1 MEPAE
6 TTGTEVA
13 PMPPALEKWAT
24 GIVGFDEISHGGLPQ
39 ARLAVIS
46 GPAGSGKTVFA
57 LHALVN
63 KARGGDKTSVFISF
77 EESIA
82 RVLENA
88 SAFHWDFHQLAGGLI
103 TFVDGRV
110 PSDSIV
116 VGDFDLGGLLAA
128 VGVICDETNASCVVF
143 DGLDSLLSELPDAEA
158 ERGELLRIDQWCLE
172 RDVACLIT
180 AKTVDASVRDQQ
192 RRNVLDYM
200 TDCVI
205 ELRTEMFQASAART
219 LRIAKYRGSG
229 FAANAFPVVITEDG
243 FQIIAGN
250 ATRLSYP
257 SGGERLSTGVPRL
270 DAILE
275 GGIRRS
281 TATLISGASGT
292 SKTVLSGYFARAACQ
307 RGEKV
312 LFISFDESVEQ
323 IIDNLKS
330 IDVDLAVHVAA
341 GRLLLISQ
349 RSWTRSPEE
358 YLVNIRRLIAEYAP
372 RHIVI
377 DPFSA
382 LEKTDHPF
390 SNIVCEILIDDVRAA
405 GITLY
410 MTSLIEKI
418 TYSDELTVSNV
429 STIADTWIH
438 LTYRVR
444 GGERNR
450 ALTVV
455 KSRGTNH
462 SNQVRELIITPSGL
476 DLVDPYTAE
485 GEVLM
490 GSARAEKEERD
501 ARKLLEEQQ
510 DLRRRELA
518 MKRQAAVLETQL
530 EAMLEERRWRD
541 QELEALRL
549 ESAERQAALQHA
561 SVTRRARREGSDPPA
576 HNGKGR

>member
-1 MEPAE
+1 
-6 TTGTEVA
+6 
-13 PMPPALEKWAT
+13 
-24 GIVGFDEISHGGLPQ
+24 
-39 ARLAVIS
+39 
-46 GPAGSGKTVFA
+46 
-57 LHALVN
+57 
-63 KARGGDKTSVFISF
+63 
-77 EESIA
+77 
-82 RVLENA
+82 
-88 SAFHWDFHQLAGGLI
+88 
-103 TFVDGRV
+103 
-110 PSDSIV
+110 
-116 VGDFDLGGLLAA
+116 
-128 VGVICDETNASCVVF
+128 
-143 DGLDSLLSELPDAEA
+143 
-158 ERGELLRIDQWCLE
+158 
-172 RDVACLIT
+172 
-180 AKTVDASVRDQQ
+180 
-192 RRNVLDYM
+192 
-200 TDCVI
+200 
-205 ELRTEMFQASAART
+205 
-219 LRIAKYRGSG
+219 
-229 FAANAFPVVITEDG
+229 
-243 FQIIAGN
+243 
-250 ATRLSYP
+250 
-257 SGGERLSTGVPRL
+257 
-270 DAILE
+270 
-275 GGIRRS
+275 
-281 TATLISGASGT
+281 
-292 SKTVLSGYFARAACQ
+292 
-307 RGEKV
+307 
-312 LFISFDESVEQ
+312 
-323 IIDNLKS
+323 
-330 IDVDLAVHVAA
+330 
-341 GRLLLISQ
+341 
-349 RSWTRSPEE
+349 
-358 YLVNIRRLIAEYAP
+358 
-372 RHIVI
+372 VI